1 MKDYTAKQTFNQIA
15 QKSFASESQNLDFGQ
30 TAQSAGTI
38 NKWVE
43 DNTNNK
49 IKDLISADSLSADTR
64 MVLVNAIYFKGF
76 WTYQFDPKNTFKGPF
91 YLNEQDTVTVDFM
104 KIKKNFK
111 YGSIQSLD
119 ATAIELPYKDSDITM
134 LIILPNSKTGLP
146 ALEAKLK
153 NTNFDEITKNLY
165 SQEVNVE
172 LPKFKIETEL
182 DLKDTLTNVR
192 STIFAELAVK

>member
-1 MKDYTAKQTFNQIA
+1 MKDYTAKPTFNEIA
-15 QKSFASESQNLDFGQ
+15 KKSFASESQSLDFAQ

-49 IKDLISADSLSADTR
+49 IKDLISADSLGEDTR

-91 YLNEQDTVTVDFM
+91 YLNEQETVTVDYM

-111 YGSIQSLD
+111 YGSIQNLD

-146 ALEAKLK
+146 ALEAKLES
-153 NTNFDEITKNLY
+153 TNFDEITKNLY

-182 DLKDTLTNVR
+182 DLKDTLENVR
-192 STIFAELAVK
+192 LTILLEKAIN